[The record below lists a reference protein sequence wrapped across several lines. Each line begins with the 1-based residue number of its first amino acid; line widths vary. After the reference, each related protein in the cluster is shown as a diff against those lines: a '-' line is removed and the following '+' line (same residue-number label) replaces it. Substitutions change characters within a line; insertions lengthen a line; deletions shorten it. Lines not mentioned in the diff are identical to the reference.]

1 MKQKKNQILLK
12 GESPTLRHFTRTV
25 ISNYKLSLML
35 RYWLDTTIRLTRKL
49 FPTIFMIDVLH
60 YLLDSFTSFMICFF
74 GVNVSVRDCCCF
86 RNFFLNIWYISFL
99 TLVYFVF
106 ILEDNYLK
114 IWDKVLFFLRNRLE
128 QVYCSC
134 SIISEYM
141 FFQHRLLLSRHL
153 PSWIN
158 LTWASA

>member
-1 MKQKKNQILLK
+1 MKPKNQILLK

-60 YLLDSFTSFMICFF
+60 YLLDSCTSFMICFF

-86 RNFFLNIWYISFL
+86 RNLFLNIWYISFL

-141 FFQHRLLLSRHL
+141 FFQHRLLLSRNL
-153 PSWIN
+153 PSWTN
-158 LTWASA
+158 LTWVSA

>member
-1 MKQKKNQILLK
+1 MKQKNQILLK

-60 YLLDSFTSFMICFF
+60 YLLDSCTSFMICFF

-141 FFQHRLLLSRHL
+141 FFQHRLLLSRNL
-153 PSWIN
+153 PSWTN
-158 LTWASA
+158 LTWVSA

>member
-1 MKQKKNQILLK
+1 MKPKNQILLK

-60 YLLDSFTSFMICFF
+60 YLLDSCTSFMICFF
-74 GVNVSVRDCCCF
+74 GVNVSFRDCCCF

-99 TLVYFVF
+99 TLVYFIF

-141 FFQHRLLLSRHL
+141 FFQHRLLLSRKL
-153 PSWIN
+153 PSWTN
-158 LTWASA
+158 LTWVSA

>member
-1 MKQKKNQILLK
+1 MKQKNQILLK
-12 GESPTLRHFTRTV
+12 GESPTLRHFTRTI
-25 ISNYKLSLML
+25 ISNCKLSLML

-49 FPTIFMIDVLH
+49 FPTIFMTDVLH
-60 YLLDSFTSFMICFF
+60 YLHDSCTSFMICFF
-74 GVNVSVRDCCCF
+74 GGNVSFRDCCCF

-141 FFQHRLLLSRHL
+141 FFQHRLLLSRKL
-153 PSWIN
+153 PSWTN
-158 LTWASA
+158 LTWVSA

>member
-1 MKQKKNQILLK
+1 MK

-49 FPTIFMIDVLH
+49 FRTIFMIDVLH
-60 YLLDSFTSFMICFF
+60 YLLDSCTSFMICFF

-141 FFQHRLLLSRHL
+141 FFQHRLLLSRNL
-153 PSWIN
+153 PSWTN
-158 LTWASA
+158 LTWVSA